1 MKDTM
6 ILKDGTAI
14 ELEAGAVLGAI
25 QVCTPGKMDMLQIW
39 EKMTEENL
47 SDVQIQNGNGMTVGT
62 YKDLVLVSETSVVAL
77 DGTVTTTYSLREK
90 TDVEKRLDSLE
101 NGQEIQNGAIGDLGE
116 AVGTLAD
123 GGEL

>member
-25 QVCTPGKMDMLQIW
+25 QVYTPGKMDMLQIW

-77 DGTVTTTYSLREK
+77 DGTVNTTYSLREK